1 MKEFRK
7 SLYSVALCVSF
18 FQLIHSNVAY
28 SIPPEELLAE
38 DFAVVKSMQ
47 SESDKDN
54 SDSHKDATP
63 TDSYTINFNNV
74 SIVEF
79 IRFVSKIANLN
90 FVFEEGDLQFSVTV
104 VSEEPVSSQNVMAA
118 LAQILRVHGLM
129 LLEQDKNVLIVK
141 SLDVNQIPT
150 IISGD
155 LPDSKPDNSML
166 VTRVFRIKNANV
178 NSVASIIRPLTSK
191 TSLIEIS
198 VETRQLIVTDI
209 TTNVEKIA
217 TLLTS
222 LDAPHTSLDIDSYI
236 VQHISPQE
244 LIALTQQIV
253 SPFTEGN
260 PLTFVPQ
267 AETNSIFIVSTPYL
281 IERALTVMEDL
292 DKPSTPI
299 IINPKG
305 RIDQSAFLYKTL
317 YRTPKELIQILM
329 QIDKK
334 LKSNVGATNPLTIA
348 INEVQE
354 IKETNSLLFV
364 SDPET
369 ILTLTSLLT
378 SIDVPDTSID
388 VPNDS
393 LTGAN
398 STSGSNTQFLIYSPK
413 HLHGEKLKGL
423 MEGILHNLKTAHLAN
438 PKLLQAIQSI
448 QWNASSNAL
457 VFTGDPISLEE
468 VQKMLDLV
476 DLEYN
481 ITEETQLFIYKPLY
495 GTHEQIEASLN
506 HLLSE
511 LDPKNPLDTGLI
523 RAIQTLK
530 WDPSS
535 NTLMFISNAGAI
547 SRLKEILPTL
557 DNVEELELHKAGKP
571 GFLIYGLKYASSTQL
586 IESLKFFASTI
597 AKDDP
602 YLAKTLTSVRYIKET
617 NSLLFV
623 GPEESL
629 QQLDPLIQ
637 KFDVLSLQ
645 SQMDDNAQRS
655 APVFVIYNP
664 QHISGEDLISILCDF
679 EYNLKSSGVSDAGLF
694 DVINNLKW
702 IEKTQSILISGD
714 QNSVAKVQELVLT
727 FDIPEKETLQP
738 SIAAIDNTSFLVYKL
753 QYHQGS
759 DIQTA
764 LKQVATSLGKNPG
777 VNLQAMMDA
786 VNSLQW
792 IQVTNSLLGTGP
804 CDILAKLKGLI
815 ENLDIPLRQV
825 FIEILVI
832 ETDLDNTQNFG
843 LMWGGQA
850 QYLNKAAIG
859 TGNFPVPGATGIA
872 PVTTFAPLISGLNAT
887 HTPKGGT
894 IPFTNGFDLGVLGD
908 IIMHK
913 GQSFI
918 SLGAL
923 VNALQVDSDTTIVM
937 NPKIVTQDNKQST
950 LFVGQNIP
958 FTGAQVQTIG
968 VNTQTTTNI
977 EYRDIGVSLTI
988 TPMLGDNDIVSL
1000 DIVHDIS
1007 EQIANTTGGQNT
1019 SLAGI
1024 QTSHTHMETNVHV
1037 PNEHFVVLSGM
1048 LHDTKI
1054 HYRTGIPCLGGL
1066 PVIGALFSEND
1077 RRNSKTNVIIF
1088 VRPHIINTYT
1098 EYKAITE
1105 HQEWLYKD
1113 QASLP
1118 VLKEEFDAGLDFVKT
1133 PENE

>member
-481 ITEETQLFIYKPLY
+481 NNITEETQLF
-495 GTHEQIEASLN
+495 
-506 HLLSE
+506 
-511 LDPKNPLDTGLI
+511 
-523 RAIQTLK
+523 
-530 WDPSS
+530 
-535 NTLMFISNAGAI
+535 
-547 SRLKEILPTL
+547 
-557 DNVEELELHKAGKP
+557 NVEELELHKAGKP

-645 SQMDDNAQRS
+645 SQMDTNAQRS

-859 TGNFPVPGATGIA
+859 TGNFPVPGATGIV